1 MNIHHPRACLTYASL
16 LALISLNTHAADHS
30 APAAGHPPGHAKAH
44 WSYSG
49 QGAPAHWGELE
60 PGFSLCKSGQQQSPV
75 DIRPEAANGKPA
87 PLEFSYSASAA
98 EVVNNGHTVQV
109 NLNQAGGFQLEGT
122 QYKLLQFHFHTPS
135 EEKIAGTAYPLVA
148 HMVHKNAAGKLAVVA
163 VLFEL
168 GDENKALKETFA
180 HLPGN
185 GKTAQ
190 LASGFNPADLLPA
203 YKGYFKFMGSL
214 TTPPCTED
222 VQWQVLKQRVE
233 ISKAQLA
240 AFRAL
245 YKMNARPVQA
255 FNNRKI
261 EAS

>member
-1 MNIHHPRACLTYASL
+1 MNVQPPKACLAYASM
-16 LALISLNTHAADHS
+16 LALFSLSGHAADHS
-30 APAAGHPPGHAKAH
+30 PATKGQHGAHVATH
-44 WSYSG
+44 WSYAG
-49 QGAPAHWGELE
+49 KGAPNRWGDLE
-60 PGFSLCKSGQQQSPV
+60 SGFSLCKTGKQQSPV
-75 DIRPEAANGKPA
+75 DIRPEDADGKPA
-87 PLEFSYSASAA
+87 PLEFNYSRSTA
-98 EVVNNGHTVQV
+98 EVINNGHTIQV
-109 NLNQAGGFQLEGT
+109 NLHQAGGFKLDGT
-122 QYKLLQFHFHTPS
+122 EYKLLQFHFHTPS
-135 EEKIAGTAYPLVA
+135 EEKIGGVAYPLVA
-148 HMVHKNAAGKLAVVA
+148 HMVHKSAADKLAVVA

-168 GDENKALKETFA
+168 GDENKALKETFSL
-180 HLPGN
+180 LPGN
-185 GKTAQ
+185 GKSA
-190 LASGFNPADLLPA
+190 AIVGGFNPADLLPA

-255 FNNRKI
+255 INNRKI